1 MGDWD
6 ALFLSWLLFHSGD
19 KYLTSITP
27 NLAIDRHIEQNHT
40 LYYSILHQCSEG
52 KFKADHTQYKLE
64 PLAWFFINI
73 LESSLADIEI
83 YRKRYNNLQK
93 LSESA
98 STVLN
103 CFRSSPEKRLKV
115 GDIVEKTGI
124 PRRTIQYALKTLT
137 KQELLQIL
145 GRGAGSRYQLVF

>member
-1 MGDWD
+1 V
-6 ALFLSWLLFHSGD
+6 LSF
-19 KYLTSITP
+19 TP
-27 NLAIDRHIEQNHT
+27 SQKIENR
-40 LYYSILHQCSEG
+40 LKILQG
-52 KFKADHTQYKLE
+52 
-64 PLAWFFINI
+64 LAWFFINI

-103 CFRSSPEKRLKV
+103 YFRSSPEKRLKV

-124 PRRTIQYALKTLT
+124 PRRTVQYALKTLT

>member
-1 MGDWD
+1 M
-6 ALFLSWLLFHSGD
+6 LSF
-19 KYLTSITP
+19 TP
-27 NLAIDRHIEQNHT
+27 SQKIENR
-40 LYYSILHQCSEG
+40 LKILQ
-52 KFKADHTQYKLE
+52 A
-64 PLAWFFINI
+64 LAWFFINI

-124 PRRTIQYALKTLT
+124 PRRTVQYALKTLT
-137 KQELLQIL
+137 KQKLLQIL
-145 GRGAGSRYQLVF
+145 GRGAGSRYQLVFSFSFPYPFRKPGVLTCFKNLFANGTFYVYR